1 MAMKKSSQP
10 KQESDLAFDER
21 IERLSKVAF
30 GNILDFARFEA
41 DGSVQIFDW
50 NKAEEVG
57 AKVSVVTRTR
67 GRGRN
72 AREVRITK
80 IRMPDKVKA
89 LCKLLDHLLSP
100 SRRR

>member
-1 MAMKKSSQP
+1 MANKKNTQP
-10 KQESDLAFDER
+10 RQKSDLELENH
-21 IERLSKVAF
+21 IERLCKIAF
-30 GNILDFARFEA
+30 GNILDFARFGA
-41 DGSVQIFDW
+41 DNSVHIFDW
-50 NKAEEVG
+50 NKVEEVG

-80 IRMPDKVKA
+80 ITMPDKVKA

-100 SRRR
+100 GRRR